1 MAKAFQNTKDRT
13 GSRDFA
19 GRSEGRDR
27 RRVRR
32 QTISAKRAFL
42 FGL

>member
-1 MAKAFQNTKDRT
+1 MANGSQNTKDRI

-32 QTISAKRAFL
+32 QTISAKRSFL
-42 FGL
+42 SGM